1 MTRRLPTPQHQHRAF
16 GRQQGPQ
23 LCGGGFDHGAVPLV
37 QQAYAGDLQRHIPA
51 PRPRQPLPRD
61 LYPGDRHA
69 ALTGRCHAHPGGQ
82 GGFARLAEQFIG
94 KVSFPHFASPI
105 RLNFRIW
112 ALFLPKRYQKY
123 GKMKKF

>member
-1 MTRRLPTPQHQHRAF
+1 MRETDLADELFGQPGKTALPAGVRVATARQGGVTITRVEIAREGLA
-16 GRQQGPQ
+16 
-23 LCGGGFDHGAVPLV
+23 
-37 QQAYAGDLQRHIPA
+37 
-51 PRPRQPLPRD
+51 RPRQPLPRD

-69 ALTGRCHAHPGGQ
+69 ALTGRCHAYPGGQ

-112 ALFLPKRYQKY
+112 ALFPPKRYQKY
-123 GKMKKF
+123 GKMKNF